1 MSIRFRSLLD
11 LYTQALSLSE
21 RDFLDDCGCPVL
33 LPEAVRGGW
42 LQRTSSGG
50 TFVLR
55 SDLGEAGA
63 VLPLEGTR
71 NVESPRALLV
81 RADRAADAGRKIFLG
96 RTAGTAVTVNDRS
109 VSKVHLEFVY
119 QVGGRWQIVD
129 KNSRNGTF
137 INDERL
143 KPGVKTDLKSWD
155 TLQVGRI
162 RLIFMAPRDLREALR
177 SAPA

>member
-1 MSIRFRSLLD
+1 MID

-21 RDFLDDCGCPVL
+21 RDFLDDCGCPLL

-55 SDLGEAGA
+55 SNLAEAGA

-71 NVESPRALLV
+71 GVDSPRALLV
-81 RADRAADAGRKIFLG
+81 RLDSAGGFGRKIFLG
-96 RTAGTAVTVNDRS
+96 RTAATAITVNDRS
-109 VSKVHLEFVY
+109 VSKVHLEFVS
-119 QVGGRWQIVD
+119 QIGGPWQIVD
-129 KNSRNGTF
+129 NNSRNGTF
-137 INDERL
+137 INDERV
-143 KPGVKTDLKSWD
+143 PPMVKTNLKSWD

-162 RLIFMAPRDLREALR
+162 RLIFMAPRDLRDALR
-177 SAPA
+177 NELG